1 MFATPEY
8 QPPLQTP
15 ENDTDVMSST
25 RKRKEGNR
33 GSTRKKSKSKKK
45 KPVGFGAL
53 LDVVLANAV
62 VTVKNIHF
70 RFEGE
75 GDENMP
81 KFAVGASLESIA
93 LETTN
98 VLGDSRAFIVDAF
111 KETLRK
117 KLEIN
122 NAVVYCDLNSVH
134 LLEKVKNRDLKPHE
148 DPIRFC
154 KIMEACAKSKNRNR
168 IIEPFVV
175 TARYE
180 PHT

>member
-1 MFATPEY
+1 VEGEEESANASKRRLFSSPDARRREEMFATPEY

-81 KFAVGASLESIA
+81 KFAVGASLKAS
-93 LETTN
+93 L
-98 VLGDSRAFIVDAF
+98 
-111 KETLRK
+111 
-117 KLEIN
+117 
-122 NAVVYCDLNSVH
+122 
-134 LLEKVKNRDLKPHE
+134 
-148 DPIRFC
+148 
-154 KIMEACAKSKNRNR
+154 
-168 IIEPFVV
+168 
-175 TARYE
+175 
-180 PHT
+180 